1 MYPEEE
7 YLPISSLQHLLFC
20 ERQFALIFI
29 ERQWDENLFTVEG
42 KLLHSKVDSARAE
55 TRQGV
60 RTAFG
65 LLLKSDRL
73 GLFGKAD
80 VIEFHLID
88 KNPNTPFK
96 SNLPHTFPDFLKKG
110 LWQAYPV
117 EYKRGKPKPQ
127 ECDAVQLCAQAI
139 CLEEMLN
146 INVPMGAVFYG
157 KTRRRK
163 EFVFDRDLRALTEK
177 TSLRAH
183 ELFKSGIT
191 PKAQYS
197 KSCESCSIKDLCLP
211 GVMDGSKS
219 VKEYI
224 AKMLVQE

>member
-1 MYPEEE
+1 
-7 YLPISSLQHLLFC
+7 
-20 ERQFALIFI
+20 
-29 ERQWDENLFTVEG
+29 
-42 KLLHSKVDSARAE
+42 
-55 TRQGV
+55 
-60 RTAFG
+60 
-65 LLLKSDRL
+65 
-73 GLFGKAD
+73 
-80 VIEFHLID
+80 
-88 KNPNTPFK
+88 
-96 SNLPHTFPDFLKKG
+96 
-110 LWQAYPV
+110 
-117 EYKRGKPKPQ
+117 
-127 ECDAVQLCAQAI
+127 
-139 CLEEMLN
+139 MLN